1 MLNMRSIDEVTAAA
15 RIRDAALARF
25 PVDGFEGT
33 TVRAI
38 AEDAGVSPALVI
50 HHFGSKDGLRRA
62 CDEYVIARIR
72 ETKTEAIES
81 NSLTEPSTMQSGLA
95 MAGPLI
101 RYLAWALA
109 SGSDQAAR
117 LFDDLVAEST
127 RLLELAVEHGAMRA
141 GPDPLARTAVQLAM
155 QMGTFVMHEH
165 LGRVLDVDPLSE
177 EGVARIARATLE
189 LFSGAM
195 FPPGKAEAMLAALD
209 AAANGKE
216 TNDG

>member
-1 MLNMRSIDEVTAAA
+1 MRSIDETTAAA

-38 AEDAGVSPALVI
+38 AEDAGVSAALVI
-50 HHFGSKDGLRRA
+50 HHFGSKEGLRQA
-62 CDEYVIARIR
+62 CDEYVIARIGQ
-72 ETKTEAIES
+72 TKTEAIES
-81 NSLTEPSTMQSGLA
+81 KTLTDPSTMQSGLR

-101 RYLAWALA
+101 KYLAWALA

-117 LFDDLVAEST
+117 VFDDLVAEST
-127 RLLELAVEHGAMRA
+127 RLLELAVEHGAMHP

-165 LGRVLDVDPLSE
+165 LGRVLGVDPMSE

-195 FPPGKAEAMLAALD
+195 FPPGRAEEMLAALE
-209 AAANGKE
+209 AAANRKE
-216 TNDG
+216 EHDG